1 MWDGGLLFKGIASV
15 ISFLT
20 IIPSKNGNLET
31 VAKNMY
37 LFPIAGVLIGL
48 IIGGAGYGLSLFV
61 QPLIVGLVLTG
72 ALVIIT
78 GVHHTDALCD
88 FADGIMA
95 KGTKEKKLQAMR
107 DPAVGSAGVVT
118 VVLYIAGMI
127 MALSM
132 MKGFVLFQAILIS
145 ELMAKFAMVLQANR
159 GISAW
164 QGLSSPFTR
173 SMKDHRKL
181 GMAAGL
187 AIVPTVLLGGM
198 TGIYVTI
205 VCVGLSFLLLR
216 VANRSF
222 GGISGDVFGA
232 SNELVRLASLLIF
245 ASI

>member
-1 MWDGGLLFKGIASV
+1 MFKEITSV
-15 ISFLT
+15 VSFLT
-20 IIPSKNGNLET
+20 IIPSKNSQLET
-31 VAKNMY
+31 VAKSMY
-37 LFPIAGVLIGL
+37 LFPIAGAIIGL
-48 IIGGAGYGLSLFV
+48 IIGGAGYGLSLFA
-61 QPLIVGLVLTG
+61 QPLIVGLLLTG

-127 MALSM
+127 MTLSM
-132 MKGFVLFQAILIS
+132 MKGFALFQAILLS

-164 QGLSSPFTR
+164 QGLSSPFTQ
-173 SMKDHRKL
+173 SMKDYRKL
-181 GMAAGL
+181 ALAAGL
-187 AIVPTVLLGGM
+187 AVVPTILLGGM
-198 TGIYVTI
+198 TGLYVTA
-205 VCVGLSFLLLR
+205 VCIGLSFLLLQ

-245 ASI
+245 VSI

>member
-15 ISFLT
+15 VSFLT
-20 IIPSKNGNLET
+20 IIPSKNGDLET
-31 VAKNMY
+31 VAKSMY
-37 LFPIAGVLIGL
+37 LFPIAGAIIGL

-61 QPLIVGLVLTG
+61 QPLIVGLLLTG

-78 GVHHTDALCD
+78 GVHHTDAMCD

-127 MALSM
+127 MTLSM
-132 MKGFVLFQAILIS
+132 MKGFALFQAILLS

-164 QGLSSPFTR
+164 QGLSSPFTQ
-173 SMKDHRKL
+173 SMKDYRKL
-181 GMAAGL
+181 ALAAGL
-187 AIVPTVLLGGM
+187 AVVPTILLGGM
-198 TGIYVTI
+198 TGLYVTA
-205 VCVGLSFLLLR
+205 VCIGLSFLLLQ

-245 ASI
+245 VSV

>member
-1 MWDGGLLFKGIASV
+1 MFRGITSV
-15 ISFLT
+15 VSFLT
-20 IIPSKNGNLET
+20 IIPSKNSELET
-31 VAKNMY
+31 VAKSMY
-37 LFPIAGVLIGL
+37 LFPIAGAVIGI

-61 QPLIVGLVLTG
+61 QPLIVGLLLTG

-118 VVLYIAGMI
+118 IVLYVAGMI

-132 MKGFVLFQAILIS
+132 MKGFVLFQAILLS

-164 QGLSSPFTR
+164 QGLSSPFTQ
-173 SMKDHRKL
+173 SMKDYRKL
-181 GMAAGL
+181 GVAAGL
-187 AIVPTVLLGGM
+187 AIIPTILLGGI
-198 TGIYVTI
+198 TGVYVTG

-216 VANRSF
+216 VANRCF

-245 ASI
+245 VSV